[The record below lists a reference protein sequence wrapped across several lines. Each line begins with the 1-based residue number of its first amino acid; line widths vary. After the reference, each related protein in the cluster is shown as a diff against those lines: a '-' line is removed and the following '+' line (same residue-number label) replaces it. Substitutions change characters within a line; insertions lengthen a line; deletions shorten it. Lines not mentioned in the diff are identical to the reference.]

1 MKECATKAQ
10 RPLYL
15 KAQKKTKKPTPM
27 QEQTT
32 QTKKRKK
39 TGETRKPHPERPS
52 EESKRRE
59 GNRKRKNGFRDFPQK
74 GASSPRKKGHGAQG
88 RNALQKKLAK
98 AEPGSVAA
106 RKGGREE
113 TTRKETTTTRSV
125 SSSGVAE

>member
-39 TGETRKPHPERPS
+39 TGETRKPHPERHS
-52 EESKRRE
+52 EENKRPGGKTGRDKTGFATFPRRALAAPAKRPWGTEPNRTTEEARE
-59 GNRKRKNGFRDFPQK
+59 SG
-74 GASSPRKKGHGAQG
+74 
-88 RNALQKKLAK
+88 
-98 AEPGSVAA
+98 
-106 RKGGREE
+106 
-113 TTRKETTTTRSV
+113 TRKQ
-125 SSSGVAE
+125 GYAERGRK